1 MQKENNIEF
10 FNEHPLLFLEN
21 EVQLKRFL
29 EEDLIEQNQWDAFDI
44 RVVFLTDENL
54 LKINQEFLKHDYY
67 TDIITF
73 DLSPSPELLDSDIYI
88 SLDRV
93 EENAKTFKTD
103 YDHELLRVVFHGIL
117 HLQGY
122 TDNTEETS
130 QIMRAEEE
138 SFIELFKKYLNAHRT
153 SL

>member
-10 FNEHPLLFLEN
+10 FNEHPLLVLEN

-103 YDHELLRVVFHGIL
+103 YDYELLRVVFHGIL

-122 TDNTEETS
+122 TDNTEEAS